1 MELRDSAQ
9 TVHTRRWLTIVKY
22 GGVFLLFL
30 GALAGVRWAW
40 TLAFETVEGPPAVG
54 GVLDLRGQGIESAPI
69 FLDGE
74 WSFYPGKLL
83 SGAGTR
89 PEPAS
94 VREIQVP
101 GNWIEAVA
109 DDDGA
114 PAYGYGTY
122 RLLIRTDPL
131 ERPIALWLNGIEA
144 SSEVEINGVP
154 AGRSGHPA
162 VEAGR
167 YTPLKKSYVASY
179 YAAGETELEV
189 LIRVANFDKPHQGG
203 LLQSIR
209 YGPQDVIER
218 MRGLSMQFQVGI
230 FFILLLH
237 GLYACILLLIHQDR
251 TLLYMAMLVAA
262 VGLLIVSGYDQV
274 LLDWLPLNYTLIA
287 KLRLILFL
295 WQNTLLLLIFRRLL
309 QSPPQ
314 RVVLWALMLGVAT
327 MTVCLLL
334 GPEFVVLSS
343 GMRLVVIVLGL
354 VPIVWLLPVLLRL
367 IGKLRNDRD
376 LWFLLLTASGF
387 LANLGWRALQ
397 SGETYSG
404 LYYPVDVLVTIIGFS
419 TYWFSKYFR
428 NARENAKLNE
438 KLKRE
443 DALKDQ
449 FLANTSHELRT
460 PLHGIRNIVQAVADR
475 QQPDRESKEDLERV
489 IQISRRMSHMLDNLL
504 DMARLKEERIQLH
517 RERLSIQAI
526 LPGVLGMLR
535 LMLEGKPI
543 ELRMAVPASL
553 PPVLGDEER
562 LVQVLYNL
570 VHNAIKY
577 TAQGSITVSAAER
590 DGKVRI
596 EVADTG
602 IGMDEATMQR
612 IFLPYE
618 QAEIG
623 RRDGRGLGL
632 GLSICQQLVE
642 RHGGEL
648 TVRSKLGEGSTFAFE
663 LPVAEAS
670 GLAAEAAAGMAD
682 ERLRA
687 SGDERLRASG
697 DELPAHQAASGDM
710 DDPAGA
716 TGDLYRWP
724 EEEPSGG
731 RLHIL
736 TVDDD
741 PVNLGVLS
749 RMLGDRLYEVKG
761 VTSGEEALLLLEGG
775 GWDILITD
783 VMMPGMSGYELTER
797 VRERHSELDLPVLL
811 LTARGQPADIYTG
824 FRAGANDYLTKP
836 VDPVELRFRVRA
848 IASIKHAMQERL
860 RLEAAYLQAQ
870 IQPHFLFNT
879 LNSIASLVHI
889 DTERMALM
897 IDAFASYLRISF
909 DYLNTGELAVLSR
922 ELELVESY
930 LYIEKERFG
939 DRLTIV
945 WEVDASIGV
954 LLPPLSIQPL
964 VENAVR
970 HGLLR
975 KAAGGTLR
983 IRVSREA
990 DGVLV
995 EVEDDGVG
1003 IEEQE
1008 VHRLLGPTRR
1018 ERAGIGVANTHRR
1031 LIQLYGK
1038 GLTIVSSLGN
1048 GTKVS
1053 FVIPGG
1059 QIVGRLQQS

>member
-9 TVHTRRWLTIVKY
+9 TVHTRRWLAIVKY

-30 GALAGVRWAW
+30 SALAGVRWAW
-40 TLAFETVEGPPAVG
+40 TLAFETVEGPPAVS
-54 GVLDLRGQGIESAPI
+54 GVLDLRGQGVESAPI

-74 WSFYPGKLL
+74 WSFYPGLL
-83 SGAGTR
+83 LRGAEPQ
-89 PEPAS
+89 PETEA
-94 VREIQVP
+94 RAIQVP

-109 DDDGA
+109 GDDSD

-154 AGRSGHPA
+154 AGASGHPA
-162 VEAGR
+162 ADPHS
-167 YTPLKKSYVASY
+167 YTPLKKSYLASY

-189 LIRVANFDKPHQGG
+189 LIRVANFDKSHQGG
-203 LLQSIR
+203 VLQSIR
-209 YGPQDVIER
+209 YGPQEVIER

-237 GLYACILLLIHQDR
+237 GLYACILFLIHQDR

-309 QSPPQ
+309 QAPLQ
-314 RVVLWALMLGVAT
+314 RVALRALMIGMGA
-327 MTVCLLL
+327 MTAILLL
-334 GPEFVVLSS
+334 GPESVVLTWE
-343 GMRLVVIVLGL
+343 MRQAVFMLGL
-354 VPIVWLLPVLLRL
+354 VPIVLLLPVLVQL

-428 NARENAKLNE
+428 NARENANLNE

-460 PLHGIRNIVQAVADR
+460 PLHGIMNIVQAVADR

-504 DMARLKEERIQLH
+504 DMARLKEERNRLYRQP
-517 RERLSIQAI
+517 LSIQSI

-543 ELRMAVPASL
+543 ELRMKVPASL
-553 PPVLGDEER
+553 PPVLGDEGR

-590 DGKVRI
+590 GGKVRI
-596 EVADTG
+596 EVTDTG

-618 QAEIG
+618 QAEVG

-648 TVRSKLGEGSTFAFE
+648 TVRSSPGAGSTFAFE
-663 LPVAEAS
+663 LPVVEAGESAE
-670 GLAAEAAAGMAD
+670 EAAAGLAY
-682 ERLRA
+682 ERLREP
-687 SGDERLRASG
+687 GDEMLADPPASA
-697 DELPAHQAASGDM
+697 DT
-710 DDPAGA
+710 DDPAVA
-716 TGDLYRWP
+716 TGDLYRSP
-724 EEEPSGG
+724 EEEPRGG
-731 RLHIL
+731 RLRIL

-761 VTSGEEALLLLEGG
+761 VTSGEEALALLESG
-775 GWDILITD
+775 GWDMLITD

-797 VRERHSELDLPVLL
+797 VRQRHSELDLPVLL

-848 IASIKHAMQERL
+848 IASIKHAMHERL

-879 LNSIASLVHI
+879 LNSIASLIHI

-945 WEVDASIGV
+945 WEVDTRIGV

-983 IRVSREA
+983 IRVIREA
-990 DGVLV
+990 DEVLV

-1003 IEEQE
+1003 MEEQA
-1008 VHRLLGPTRR
+1008 VRQLLGPTRG

-1038 GLTIVSSLGN
+1038 GLTIVSSLGH

-1053 FVIPGG
+1053 FVIPVG
-1059 QIVGRLQQS
+1059 QSRGRLQQS